1 MDSAPIAQFYR
12 DQAAR
17 LVRLA
22 ATSKFADVRDQLTQI
37 ARQYEAL
44 ARRSAS
50 RDALALVAGGE
61 ARS

>member
-1 MDSAPIAQFYR
+1 MDPAPIAQFYR

-22 ATSKFADVRDQLTQI
+22 ATSKFADVREQLTQI

-44 ARRSAS
+44 ARRSAN
-50 RDALALVAGGE
+50 RDAFALVADGQ
-61 ARS
+61 AQS